1 MYLRK
6 YPTNRRSFINDFANR
21 SVADVVGRDFTVNQ
35 PSVNI
40 VEEAD
45 QHIIHL
51 AAPGLT
57 KEDFKIKIDK
67 DHLIISSEKEQTE
80 AGKFTRKEFNYSS
93 FKRSF
98 YLPKEVNKD
107 GISAEYNNGIL
118 SVTLVKKEEAKEK
131 DPVTIEIS

>member
-6 YPTNRRSFINDFANR
+6 YPINRRSLINDFANR

-45 QHIIHL
+45 QHLIHL

-57 KEDFKIKIDK
+57 KEDFIIKIDK
-67 DHLIISSEKEQTE
+67 DHLVISSEKEQNET
-80 AGKFTRKEFNYSS
+80 GKFTRKEFNYSS

-98 YLPKEVNKD
+98 YLPKEINKD

-118 SVTLVKKEEAKEK
+118 NVTLLKKEEAKEK
-131 DPVTIEIS
+131 DPVTIEIR

>member
-45 QHIIHL
+45 QHLIHL

-93 FKRSF
+93 FK
-98 YLPKEVNKD
+98 
-107 GISAEYNNGIL
+107 
-118 SVTLVKKEEAKEK
+118 KKFLLA
-131 DPVTIEIS
+131 

>member
-118 SVTLVKKEEAKEK
+118 SVTLLKKEEAKEK

>member
-45 QHIIHL
+45 QHLIHL